1 MSPLAR
7 GAIIGGGLAG
17 VGAVLWGAAAY
28 FSGWEAGALG
38 IVVGALAGF
47 GMAQGTAWKGSA
59 ATGALAA
66 LIGALAVVGGKFGV
80 AQVQAQHWSAES
92 VQVGDEE
99 ALRALADQ
107 TYRRFLQ
114 EGKNLMRPDGTYG
127 AEVWSVARRQ
137 WANMKDTEKA
147 DMLEELRST
156 AAASARQAA
165 SVGLDEFVRRVHGL
179 DGLYLGLAVAAAF
192 GVGWYNRAAAAAQ
205 RSAPGSDVD
214 LLAATRAGSPLR
226 PPPAADAGP
235 SIATVA
241 AKDGDKKAA

>member
-38 IVVGALAGF
+38 VVVGALAGF

-59 ATGALAA
+59 AAGAVAA
-66 LIGALAVVGGKFGV
+66 LIGALAVMGGKFGV

-92 VQVGDEE
+92 VRVGDEE
-99 ALRALADQ
+99 ALKALADR
-107 TYRRFLQ
+107 TYQRFLQ
-114 EGKNLMRPDGTYG
+114 EGRNLMRPDGTYG
-127 AEVWSVARRQ
+127 VEVWSVARRQ
-137 WANMKDTEKA
+137 WANMKDSEKS
-147 DMLEELRST
+147 DMLEDLRSS

-165 SVGLDEFVRRVHGL
+165 SVGIAEFVRRVHGL
-179 DGLYLGLAVAAAF
+179 DGVYLALAAAAAF
-192 GVGWYNRAAAAAQ
+192 GLGWFNSAAVAAQ

-214 LLAATRAGSPLR
+214 LLAANRGGSALR
-226 PPPAADAGP
+226 PPPADDGRP
-235 SIATVA
+235 SIAAMA
-241 AKDGDKKAA
+241 AKGENKAA